1 MKPVSDALWHFIKH
15 LSSGEKLFLRRNYI
29 GLSTIKDPLYILLFD
44 AIDKQPVYNETDIL
58 KKLAPEI
65 NPQNIAFQKHYLYQ
79 QICNALVQYESRKN
93 EDAAIFNQIQLIQIF
108 RRKGMLDEAKNLWR
122 KTMMRARQ
130 SEAQALIIML
140 RNEFER
146 MLLWSDG
153 KAGYDELN
161 TLFKDNIVTYNE
173 YAEVIVMRDIY
184 AEVLM
189 LKRNAHFDW
198 ADTSIPYRI
207 EALLLLLPTLKKN
220 LGDYFFWYRHYY
232 RLCKATLLY
241 LSNKNLQEA
250 YQYVLDIIADWK
262 QHGDYLKTDSEK
274 FMDVLSMLNYLGTPL
289 NMFKAVE
296 TAFNDPFNDKITD
309 PILQAEFE
317 ALKYLTLNKLYH
329 KMARYKEVADL
340 IVYFKS
346 RHDKWENKLNIETN
360 RDMYI
365 SCSISCFVLENYDDA
380 LFFIKRGLLYF
391 KDNTRIERVSLAQL
405 FLLLIVYN
413 MNNIKLFEAQYRS
426 TYNYFYK
433 KKNKHPFEKII
444 IQCLHGTFYLRN
456 FAEKAKE
463 YNKAL
468 TLLEQ
473 HKDNEVQKK
482 VFSMFNFPRWL
493 TSRVERVSY
502 QQLVRMIVAEQTQA
516 REQEQQ

>member
-15 LSSGEKLFLRRNYI
+15 LSSAEKLFLRRNYI

-44 AIDKQPVYNETDIL
+44 AIEKQTVYNEADVL
-58 KKLAPEI
+58 KKLSPDI

-79 QICNALVQYESRKN
+79 QVCNALVQYESKKN
-93 EDAAIFNQIQLIQIF
+93 EDAVLFNQVQLIQIF
-108 RRKGMLDEAKNLWR
+108 RRKGMLDEAKSLWR
-122 KTMMRARQ
+122 KTMLRARK
-130 SEAQALIIML
+130 SESQAMIIML

-184 AEVLM
+184 AEVLV

-198 ADTSIPYRI
+198 ADNTIPQRI
-207 EALLLLLPTLKKN
+207 EALLLLLPQPKKK
-220 LGDYFFWYRHYY
+220 LAHYFFWYRHYY

-241 LSNKNLQEA
+241 LNNNNLAEA
-250 YQYVLDIIADWK
+250 YNYILEVIADWK
-262 QHGDYLKTDSEK
+262 EHGDEYLKTDSEK
-274 FMDVLSMLNYLGTPL
+274 FIDVLSMLNYIGTPL
-289 NMFKAVE
+289 GKFKEVE
-296 TAFNDPFNDKITD
+296 AGFNDPFNDKITD
-309 PILQAEFE
+309 PILHAEFE

-340 IVYFKS
+340 ITYFKS
-346 RHDKWENKLNIETN
+346 HHDKWENKLNVETN
-360 RDMYI
+360 RDVYI
-365 SCSISCFVLENYDDA
+365 SCAISCFVLENYNDA

-391 KDNTRIERVSLAQL
+391 KDNTRVERVSLAQL

-413 MNNIKLFEAQYRS
+413 MNHVKLFEAQYRS

-444 IQCLHGTFYLRN
+444 IQCLHGTFYQTN
-456 FAEKAKE
+456 YANKVKE
-463 YNKAL
+463 YKKAL
-468 TLLEQ
+468 DLLEQ
-473 HKDNEVQKK
+473 NSDNEIQKK
-482 VFSMFNFPRWL
+482 VFAMFNFPRWL
-493 TSRVERVSY
+493 NSRIERVSY
-502 QQLVRMIVAEQTQA
+502 QQKVRLLVAEQA
-516 REQEQQ
+516 EAEAKAV

>member
-1 MKPVSDALWHFIKH
+1 MKPVSDALWHFIKQ

-44 AIDKQPVYNETDIL
+44 AIEKQAVYHEGDIL
-58 KKLAPEI
+58 KKLSPEI
-65 NPQNIAFQKHYLYQ
+65 NHQNIAFQKHYLYQ

-93 EDAAIFNQIQLIQIF
+93 EEAAIFNQVQLIQIF
-108 RRKGMLDEAKNLWR
+108 RRKGMLDEAKSLWR
-122 KTMMRARQ
+122 KTMIRARQ

-153 KAGYDELN
+153 KAGYEELN
-161 TLFKDNIVTYNE
+161 SLFKDNIVTYNE
-173 YAEVIVMRDIY
+173 YAEVITMRDIY

-198 ADTSIPYRI
+198 ADPDIPARI
-207 EALLLLLPTLKKN
+207 EALLLLLPRPKKN
-220 LGDYFFWYRHYY
+220 IEEYFFWYRHYY

-241 LSNKNLQEA
+241 LSNKQLPDA
-250 YQYVLDIIADWK
+250 YDHILATIDDWK
-262 QHGDYLKTDSEK
+262 QHSDYLKTDSEK
-274 FMDVLSMLNYLGTPL
+274 FLDVLSMLNYLGTPL
-289 NMFKAVE
+289 NKFAQVE
-296 TAFNDPFNDKITD
+296 AGFNDPFNDKITD
-309 PILQAEFE
+309 PVLHAEFE

-329 KMARYKEVADL
+329 KMARYNEVATL
-340 IVYFKS
+340 INYFKNY
-346 RHDKWENKLNIETN
+346 HDKWENKLNVETN
-360 RDMYI
+360 RDVYI
-365 SCSISCFVLENYDDA
+365 SCSISCFVLENYNDA

-413 MNNIKLFEAQYRS
+413 MNNTKLFEAQYRS

-433 KKNKHPFEKII
+433 KKTKHPFEKII
-444 IQCLHGTFYLRN
+444 IQCLHGTFYQTN
-456 FAEKAKE
+456 YADKIKE
-463 YNKAL
+463 YKKAL

-473 HKDNEVQKK
+473 HRDNDIQQK
-482 VFSMFNFPRWL
+482 VFGMFNFPRWL
-493 TSRVERVSY
+493 TSRIERVSY
-502 QQLVRMIVAEQTQA
+502 QQLVRGLVAEQAEAAAKPQ
-516 REQEQQ
+516 